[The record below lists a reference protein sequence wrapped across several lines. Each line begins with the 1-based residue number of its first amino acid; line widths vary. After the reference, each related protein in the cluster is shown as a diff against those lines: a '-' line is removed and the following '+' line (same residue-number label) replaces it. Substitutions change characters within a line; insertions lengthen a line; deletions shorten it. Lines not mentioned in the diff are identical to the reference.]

1 MNNNEQIILSNIWD
15 EMISLVK
22 NCDKAEDIE
31 TELKNKAE
39 HFSKKL
45 FSLKPEFSDLEIK
58 HKKDFFLS
66 LLELE
71 QISIDEFTKSYLEK
85 ANVKSVDLA
94 TLFIT
99 SGEYKHTLSAEGYIK
114 DILVGNIT
122 EMTQIIRQNDPTQ
135 KRNPLYESYSVK
147 NRRDQEENIAKL
159 SKEQNLTVRAYFNID
174 DFTEKEYDEENFEVL
189 CKISEWEWATFK
201 MSLPILADNYST
213 YDLYDIVYPNGTSFK
228 VIQG

>member
-22 NCDKAEDIE
+22 NCDTVEDIE
-31 TELKNKAE
+31 LELKNKAE

-58 HKKDFFLS
+58 YKKDSFLS

-71 QISIDEFTKSYLEK
+71 HISIDNFTKSYLEK
-85 ANVKSVDLA
+85 ANVKWIDLA

-122 EMTQIIRQNDPTQ
+122 EMTQIIRQNNTTD
-135 KRNPLYESYSVK
+135 KRKPNYESYSVK
-147 NRRDQEENIAKL
+147 NRRDKEEEFAKL
-159 SKEQNLTVRAYFNID
+159 SKEQNLTVRAYPNAD
-174 DFTEKEYDEENFEVL
+174 DFIEKEYDEDNFDIL

-201 MSLPILADNYST
+201 MSLPILADNYSI
-213 YDLYDIVYPNGTSFK
+213 YELYDIVYPDGSSFK
-228 VIQG
+228 IIQG